1 MVCVCVCL
9 CMLDLLFQEIWEMKG
24 GGREE
29 ATAALKGLGWVVFA
43 GGLCLR
49 RQEMAQQAAT

>member
-1 MVCVCVCL
+1 
-9 CMLDLLFQEIWEMKG
+9 MLDLLFQEIWEMKG